1 MLHDYV
7 YNYGLWHLV
16 ICFLYLVILS
26 YNSTPESGFY
36 IGQPLTVRCKLSEII
51 EGHGLFIL
59 ALKIGD
65 TFDLRC
71 QREPSGWYAPPTA
84 SPPAGLNYTTLTKDD
99 CNLPQK
105 DNTMSVKFII
115 TEGLKNLTIKCHDLY
130 AARYSESFLIIT
142 ETKREYTLIC
152 IQSYI
157 LLHWNMAA
165 MHQPGLWMIMLIIM
179 A

>member
-1 MLHDYV
+1 M
-7 YNYGLWHLV
+7 
-16 ICFLYLVILS
+16 
-26 YNSTPESGFY
+26 
-36 IGQPLTVRCKLSEII
+36 RCKQSDIFERDGVI
-51 EGHGLFIL
+51 IL
-59 ALKIGD
+59 ALKFGD
-65 TFDLRC
+65 KFDLRC
-71 QREPSGWYAPPTA
+71 QRESTEWFSTQIRSA
-84 SPPAGLNYTTLTKDD
+84 PAGVNYTSLTNDD

-157 LLHWNMAA
+157 LLH
-165 MHQPGLWMIMLIIM
+165 
-179 A
+179 